1 MDIAMIGDLISNFGF
16 PIVLVLAMGLFIWK
30 MYQQSVTREEKLLA
44 EIAECRVVNEKA
56 IETLSVYAERIGVIE
71 ADVKEIKTDIT
82 VIKSKIE

>member
-30 MYQQSVTREEKLLA
+30 MYQQSVTREEKLMT

-56 IETLSVYAERIGVIE
+56 IETLSIYAERIGVIE
-71 ADVKEIKTDIT
+71 ADVKEIKSII
-82 VIKSKIE
+82 IKDDDN

>member
-30 MYQQSVTREEKLLA
+30 MYQQSVTREDKLMN

-56 IETLSVYAERIGVIE
+56 IETLSIYAERIGVIE
-71 ADVKEIKTDIT
+71 ADVKEIKSII
-82 VIKSKIE
+82 IKDDD

>member
-30 MYQQSVTREEKLLA
+30 MYQQSVTREEKLMNEL
-44 EIAECRVVNEKA
+44 AECRAVNEKA

-71 ADVKEIKTDIT
+71 ADVKEIKSII
-82 VIKSKIE
+82 IKDDDN

>member
-30 MYQQSVTREEKLLA
+30 MYQQSVTREDKLMN

-56 IETLSVYAERIGVIE
+56 IETLSIYAERIGVIE
-71 ADVKEIKTDIT
+71 ADVKEIKSII
-82 VIKSKIE
+82 IKDDDN

>member
-30 MYQQSVTREEKLLA
+30 MYQQSVTREEKLMNEL
-44 EIAECRVVNEKA
+44 AECRAVNDKA

-71 ADVKEIKTDIT
+71 ADVKEIKSII
-82 VIKSKIE
+82 IKDDDN

>member
-30 MYQQSVTREEKLLA
+30 MYQQSVAREDKLMT

-71 ADVKEIKTDIT
+71 ADVKEIKSII
-82 VIKSKIE
+82 IKDED